1 MKTSRLVSLGL
12 IASLLV
18 ALTPLRLTAADAS
31 AAATG
36 LSGSRQ
42 ELAAVEQFLHLSD
55 AQLDEML
62 QVIRRIRAMTP
73 EQRAALHAEIAAFRQ
88 LPEPERRQLRQGW
101 GQMSRELRDGWRQM
115 MQAATPERRDE
126 IHARLQT
133 LAPEEKNAY
142 RQKLVEEFQ
151 QAGRDRK

>member
-1 MKTSRLVSLGL
+1 MKTSRLVLLGFT
-12 IASLLV
+12 ASLLV
-18 ALTPLRLTAADAS
+18 ALTPLRLTAEDS
-31 AAATG
+31 SSTATPV
-36 LSGSRQ
+36 SGSSQ
-42 ELAAVEQFLHLSD
+42 EFAAVEQFLHLSD

-62 QVIRRIRAMTP
+62 EVIRRIRAMTP

-151 QAGRDRK
+151 QAERNRK

>member
-1 MKTSRLVSLGL
+1 MKTSRLALLGFT
-12 IASLLV
+12 AGLLA
-18 ALTPLRLTAADAS
+18 ALTPLRL
-31 AAATG
+31 AAAEEASPSLIEPG
-36 LSGSRQ
+36 SGQ

-55 AQLDEML
+55 EQLDEML

-101 GQMSRELRDGWRQM
+101 GQMPRELRDDWRQM
-115 MQAATPERRDE
+115 MRAATPQRRAE
-126 IHARLQT
+126 IHAQLQA

-142 RQKLVEEFQ
+142 RQKLVEAF
-151 QAGRDRK
+151 RKAERERK